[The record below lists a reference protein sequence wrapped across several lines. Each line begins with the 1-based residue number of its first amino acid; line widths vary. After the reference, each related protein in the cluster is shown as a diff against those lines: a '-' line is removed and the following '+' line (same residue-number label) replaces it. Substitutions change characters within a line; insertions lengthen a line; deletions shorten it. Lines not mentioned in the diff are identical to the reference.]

1 MVVASIIFKN
11 LVRMKRKIKMN
22 KMDIIKMKRF
32 KLKLEGI

>member
-11 LVRMKRKIKMN
+11 LARMKKKIKMN